1 MVTIMNESSRD
12 GSPLNSDDMISN
24 TKMDKDHIDMSSI
37 LPEVMART
45 HMRLSNGTY
54 VRQNHVGS
62 VILQGVPIVSLFIDQ
77 KERLCL
83 AQISNTLLKN
93 YSYNEIHNRRVAL
106 GITCVQCTPVQL
118 EILRR
123 AGAMPISSRRCG
135 MITLREAER
144 LVKSFLED
152 NSPPKLPDNFRFDVK
167 HECGW
172 GCTGQFEPSR
182 YNSSRAKCIKCTV
195 CNAYFSPNK
204 FIFHFHRTAESKYSH
219 PDAANFNS
227 WRRHLK
233 LCDASEKDDTTCA
246 WEDVKAMFNGGN
258 RKRIMSSSHG
268 STSRVLPSKAEPSEK
283 KSRLRLG
290 ECVVNKPM
298 YPSPYSPFP
307 LLSLPGKPYQF
318 GQLNHSPPFSLGL
331 PFNKESSIDSTKAA
345 SLQSASW
352 GIHGVLPTYNMLWN
366 TQMGAHH
373 RNGIRG
379 TMYPFKETH
388 NQDTVDMFENGN
400 DNELSSPDH
409 SPSYNNSDGE
419 RFSAF
424 RLVKKSDDQI
434 DSARN
439 SDRDDEDSE
448 GEIDITD
455 EGRDD
460 DKEEADAIL
469 HQETSSED
477 EKNDNFPS
485 PAGSGYSER
494 DCRLMCSPKC
504 TDTKEPTE
512 DMMEKQ
518 ETSNE
523 DDNTTKTLNPYCENR
538 DESASETEIGC
549 NDGETDDIVKT
560 TAADDVNLSKE
571 LQLKLRKEIDTRK
584 KIEKDI
590 ELMKETFKGE
600 VDREHSYREGVAQQL
615 QIVKDTLT
623 NELEQERQVRFSLQ
637 QKLKEAHDA
646 LHNFSCKML
655 ASRQCDECT
664 FKEGEIPRQ

>member
-1 MVTIMNESSRD
+1 MVTIMNDSSRD
-12 GSPLNSDDMISN
+12 GSPLISEDISSN
-24 TKMDKDHIDMSSI
+24 TTTMDKDNADMSSL
-37 LPEVMART
+37 LPEVLAQT
-45 HMRLSNGTY
+45 HLRLANGTY

-152 NSPPKLPDNFRFDVK
+152 NSPPKLPENFRFDVK

-182 YNSSRAKCIKCTV
+182 YNSSRAKCIKCVV

-204 FIFHFHRTAESKYSH
+204 FIFHFHRTPDSKYNH

-233 LCDASEKDDTTCA
+233 LCDPCEKDDITCA

-258 RKRIMSSSHG
+258 RKRVMSSSHG
-268 STSRVLPSKAEPSEK
+268 SSSRVLPSKLEPSEK
-283 KSRLRLG
+283 KTRLRLDD
-290 ECVVNKPM
+290 CVVNKPM

-331 PFNKESSIDSTKAA
+331 PFNKESGIDTTKAA
-345 SLQSASW
+345 SLQSTSW

-366 TQMGAHH
+366 SQMSAHH

-379 TMYPFKETH
+379 AMYPFKNIN
-388 NQDTVDMFENGN
+388 NQDVVDMYDNGN
-400 DNELSSPDH
+400 DNDLSSPDH

-424 RLVKKSDDQI
+424 RLVKKPDDQL

-439 SDRDDEDSE
+439 SDRDDDDDSDD
-448 GEIDITD
+448 EIDITD
-455 EGRDD
+455 EGRNE
-460 DKEEADAIL
+460 DKEDL
-469 HQETSSED
+469 QHDTSSE
-477 EKNDNFPS
+477 EVDNVCS
-485 PAGSGYSER
+485 PAGSRYSEKSNGIVY
-494 DCRLMCSPKC
+494 SPEF
-504 TDTKEPTE
+504 TITKETPE
-512 DMMEKQ
+512 DRKDNQ
-518 ETSNE
+518 EPSAEDDVTTKNSNE
-523 DDNTTKTLNPYCENR
+523 LCQNR
-538 DESASETEIGC
+538 DEPTFEADKNF
-549 NDGETDDIVKT
+549 NDGEADHTEK
-560 TAADDVNLSKE
+560 AADDINLSKE
-571 LQLKLRKEIDTRK
+571 ELQMKLRKEIDTRR

-590 ELMKETFKGE
+590 ELMKETFKEE
-600 VDREHSYREGVAQQL
+600 VNREHNYRDEITQQL
-615 QIVKDTLT
+615 QIVRDTLT
-623 NELEQERQVRFSLQ
+623 SELEQERQVRFSLQ

>member
-12 GSPLNSDDMISN
+12 GSPLSEDIISN
-24 TKMDKDHIDMSSI
+24 PTNMEKDHTDMSTI
-37 LPEVMART
+37 LPEVLSQT
-45 HMRLSNGTY
+45 HMRLANGTY

-62 VILQGVPIVSLFIDQ
+62 VLLQGVPIVSLFIDQ

-172 GCTGQFEPSR
+172 GCVGQFEPSR
-182 YNSSRAKCIKCTV
+182 YNSSRAKCIKCNV

-204 FIFHFHRTAESKYSH
+204 FIFHFHRTPESKYNH

-233 LCDASEKDDTTCA
+233 LCDPSEKDEITCA

-258 RKRIMSSSHG
+258 RKRVMSSSNGH
-268 STSRVLPSKAEPSEK
+268 SSRVLPSKLEPSEK

-331 PFNKESSIDSTKAA
+331 PFNKESGVDTTKAA
-345 SLQSASW
+345 SLQSTSW

-366 TQMGAHH
+366 SQMGAHH
-373 RNGIRG
+373 RNSIRG
-379 TMYPFKETH
+379 AMYPFKDIH
-388 NQDTVDMFENGN
+388 NQDTIDMFDNGN
-400 DNELSSPDH
+400 DNDLSSPDH

-424 RLVKKSDDQI
+424 RLVKKTDDQN

-439 SDRDDEDSE
+439 SDRDDDEDSD
-448 GEIDITD
+448 GEINITD
-455 EGRDD
+455 EGRNEDADD
-460 DKEEADAIL
+460 NL
-469 HQETSSED
+469 HQDTSSED
-477 EKNDNFPS
+477 EKVDNVSS
-485 PAGSGYSER
+485 PCGSRYSER
-494 DCRLMCSPKC
+494 SCRMMCSPEYV
-504 TDTKEPTE
+504 TTKEPTE
-512 DMMEKQ
+512 EREEKQ
-518 ETSNE
+518 DTSTNE
-523 DDNTTKTLNPYCENR
+523 EASTKTCNVSSKNQ
-538 DESASETEIGC
+538 DELAPEAGKTS
-549 NDGETDDIVKT
+549 NDGETVHIEMS
-560 TAADDVNLSKE
+560 TAADDINLSKEE
-571 LQLKLRKEIDTRK
+571 LQLKLRKEIDTRR

-590 ELMKETFKGE
+590 ELMKETFQEE
-600 VDREHSYREGVAQQL
+600 VNREHSYRDEITQQL
-615 QIVKDTLT
+615 QIVRDTLT

>member
-1 MVTIMNESSRD
+1 MVTIMNDSSRD
-12 GSPLNSDDMISN
+12 GSPLITEDIINN
-24 TKMDKDHIDMSSI
+24 TTNMDKETPDMSTI
-37 LPEVMART
+37 LPEVLSQT

-152 NSPPKLPDNFRFDVK
+152 NSPPKLPENFRFDVK

-172 GCTGQFEPSR
+172 GCVGQFEPSR
-182 YNSSRAKCIKCTV
+182 YNSSRAKCIKCNV

-204 FIFHFHRTAESKYSH
+204 FIFHFHRTAESKYNH

-233 LCDASEKDDTTCA
+233 LCDPCEKDEITCA

-258 RKRIMSSSHG
+258 RKRVMSSG
-268 STSRVLPSKAEPSEK
+268 SGNSSRVLPSKMEPSEK
-283 KSRLRLG
+283 KSRLRLD

-307 LLSLPGKPYQF
+307 LLSLPGKSYQF

-331 PFNKESSIDSTKAA
+331 PFNKDSSADTAKVA
-345 SLQSASW
+345 SLQNTSW
-352 GIHGVLPTYNMLWN
+352 GLHGVLPTYNMLWN
-366 TQMGAHH
+366 SQMGAHH

-379 TMYPFKETH
+379 AMYPFKDIH
-388 NQDTVDMFENGN
+388 NQDTIDMYENGN

-424 RLVKKSDDQI
+424 RLVKKTDDPN

-439 SDRDDEDSE
+439 SEREEDEDSD
-448 GEIDITD
+448 GEINITD
-455 EGRDD
+455 ESRHEDADD
-460 DKEEADAIL
+460 NL
-469 HQETSSED
+469 RHETSCSED
-477 EKNDNFPS
+477 EKLDNNAPS
-485 PAGSGYSER
+485 PCGSRFSEKSSR
-494 DCRLMCSPKC
+494 PMCSPDYSCTKEATERKEEKRQPLNEDSTSSKVC
-504 TDTKEPTE
+504 TTGTDTI
-512 DMMEKQ
+512 
-518 ETSNE
+518 
-523 DDNTTKTLNPYCENR
+523 LN
-538 DESASETEIGC
+538 DA
-549 NDGETDDIVKT
+549 ETDHTDSP
-560 TAADDVNLSKE
+560 TAAEDNLSKEE
-571 LQLKLRKEIDTRK
+571 LQLKLRKEIDTRR

-590 ELMKETFKGE
+590 ELMKETFREE
-600 VDREHSYREGVAQQL
+600 VNREHSYRDEITQQL
-615 QIVKDTLT
+615 QIVRDTLT

-655 ASRQCDECT
+655 ASRQCDDCT